1 MPELPEVESVVQDI
15 FPFVVGRTINKV
27 DVFSHRIIQTDEKK
41 FIKEVIGTAI
51 SHIER
56 RGKYI
61 LIYLSSKKILVV
73 HLRMTGGLI
82 FSTSEE
88 SMTHAYVRVRFTL
101 DDRNQLLYVDARTLG
116 TMHLIESKEEIQGLH
131 RLGPE
136 PLSAEFSKEYL
147 GKLLEK
153 KRGSIKGALL
163 DQRNLAGLGNI
174 YVDEALFFAGILP
187 NREALSLTQK
197 EVEKLHKGIRKVISD
212 ALEKGGTTFRDYRN
226 GKGESGQYQERL
238 KVYGRDKK
246 ECINCH
252 SEIQKSRVA
261 GRGTHFCLKCQK

>member
-15 FPFVVGRTINKV
+15 FPFVVGRTIKEV
-27 DVFSHRIIQTDEKK
+27 EVFSHRIIQTDEKK
-41 FIKEVIGTAI
+41 FLKEIMGATI

-61 LIYLSSKKILVV
+61 LIQLDSKKILVV

-82 FSTSEE
+82 FSTPEE
-88 SMTHAYVRVRFTL
+88 SLTHSYIRIRFTL
-101 DDRNQLLYVDARTLG
+101 DDKNELLYVDSRTLG

-131 RLGPE
+131 QLGPE
-136 PLSAEFSKEYL
+136 PLSDEFSKEYL
-147 GKLLEK
+147 GKILER

-163 DQRNLAGLGNI
+163 DQRIIAGLGNI
-174 YVDEALFFAGILP
+174 YVDEALFLAGVLP
-187 NREALSLTQK
+187 NREALSLTKK
-197 EVEKLHKGIRKVISD
+197 EIEKLHKGIRKVISD

-246 ECINCH
+246 ECVKCK
-252 SEIQKSRVA
+252 SEIQKIRVA